1 MKDKDIT
8 ARGTVSESL
17 PNALFRV
24 ALDNGHHV
32 VAYGPRE
39 TGRPIAPG
47 APVTVEM
54 SPLDLGQGRIRS
66 ERE

>member
-1 MKDKDIT
+1 MKDIDIT
-8 ARGTVSESL
+8 ARGTVAESL

-24 ALDNGHHV
+24 TLDNGHHV
-32 VAYGPRE
+32 VACAPRE
-39 TGRPIAPG
+39 ARLPIAPG

-54 SPLDLGQGRIRS
+54 SPHDLGQGRIRP